1 MLAKLLILGEIGKSD
16 SKEYFQVV
24 DAKDTAVANL
34 TALAGGK

>member
-24 DAKDTAVANL
+24 DAKDTAIAWKIRAAV
-34 TALAGGK
+34 TT